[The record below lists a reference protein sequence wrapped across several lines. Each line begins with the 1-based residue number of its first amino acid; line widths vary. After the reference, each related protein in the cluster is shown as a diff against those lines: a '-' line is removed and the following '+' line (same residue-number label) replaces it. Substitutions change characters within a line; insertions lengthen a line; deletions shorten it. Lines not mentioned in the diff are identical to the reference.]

1 MRDISLP
8 TNIPALFKRLLRAK
22 AFPLY
27 KPLVV
32 SKSSLVAYSI
42 KSALK
47 VLPLIVVLA
56 FFKGVLSPSYSSFT
70 TLRYLED
77 LDF

>member
-1 MRDISLP
+1 MACS
-8 TNIPALFKRLLRAK
+8 A
-22 AFPLY
+22 
-27 KPLVV
+27 
-32 SKSSLVAYSI
+32 

-47 VLPLIVVLA
+47 VLSLIVALA
-56 FFKGVLSPSYSSFT
+56 FFKGILSPFYSSFA